1 MSTTI
6 FFINVYMHKYLYN
19 MIWEKYCKFFHI
31 RPTED
36 AREIFLY
43 KMYKLKQGDKKW
55 CKNNPN
61 FCFFINYCI

>member
-1 MSTTI
+1 
-6 FFINVYMHKYLYN
+6 

-31 RPTED
+31 KPTED